1 MKEGIRLKRSDL
13 VAYGVIVLVIG
24 FVLGLRSD
32 VIVASV
38 GKAVGMRIETGT
50 LDLNSVQETYQQLK
64 ANYDGDVNAEELVHG
79 ASRGVVAAAND
90 PHTVFMDPKEVAEFD
105 KSMKG
110 DIGGGVGAEIGMRNK
125 HPTVIRLLEDSP
137 AKDAGVKVDD
147 IIVSVNEQSVSGLTV
162 EQVVSKIR
170 GEIGTE
176 VKLGLVRGD
185 EQKTISVTRR
195 QVTAPTVEQEIIG
208 KTGILTVHMFNDDTG
223 RLARAAADQFVAQG
237 VDKVILDLRGNGG
250 GTVTAA
256 QALAGLWLDHQPLMT
271 ERRGGKIDKTI
282 KTTGKPLLG
291 DKKTIVLING
301 GSASA
306 SEIVAGALSEH
317 DKATLVGEKSYG
329 KGSVQAMVKLSDG
342 SMLKVTT
349 ARWYTPKGATID
361 GKGIDPSV
369 EVKLTAEDFDAGR
382 DPQLEKAK
390 EL

>member
-13 VAYGVIVLVIG
+13 VAYGVIILVIG
-24 FVLGLRSD
+24 FVLGMRSD
-32 VIVASV
+32 SIIAGV
-38 GKAVGMRIETGT
+38 GKAVGLRVETGT
-50 LDLNSVQETYQQLK
+50 LDLSSVQETYQQLK
-64 ANYDGDVNAEELVHG
+64 ANYDGDVNAEELVYG

-90 PHTVFMDPKEVAEFD
+90 PHTVFMDPTEVAEFD

-110 DIGGGVGAEIGMRNK
+110 DIGGGVGAEIGMRSK
-125 HPTVIRLLEDSP
+125 HPTIIRLLDDSP

-162 EQVVSKIR
+162 EQVVSKVR
-170 GEIGTE
+170 GEVGTE

-223 RLARAAADQFVAQG
+223 RLARAAAEQFVAQG

-256 QALAGLWLDHQPLMT
+256 QALAGLWLDNQPLMT

-306 SEIVAGALSEH
+306 SEIVAGALSEY

-329 KGSVQAMVKLSDG
+329 KGSVQAMVQLSDG

-361 GKGIDPSV
+361 GKGIDPSI
-369 EVKLTAEDFDAGR
+369 EAKLTAEDFDAGR